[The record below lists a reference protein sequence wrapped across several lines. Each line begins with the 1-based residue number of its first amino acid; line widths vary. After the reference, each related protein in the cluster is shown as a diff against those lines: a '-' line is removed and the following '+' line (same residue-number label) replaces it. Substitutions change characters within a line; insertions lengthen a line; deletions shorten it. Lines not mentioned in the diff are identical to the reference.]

1 MQSRSKPA
9 QFESLPSTPFYAGMS
24 LGGLA
29 TVLLGA
35 VLPAIST
42 RWQLTDAQAGS
53 LFTAQFT
60 ASILGAIASSYYRR
74 YCVVLGYAAIAIGLA
89 VFSLNSYRSALVGLS
104 LMGMGISGAVTATN
118 VIFGTEYPEK
128 RGPLLTRTNF
138 FWGLGA
144 VVAPQL
150 VAIAERQNALR
161 IFLLTVA
168 AASLLLAGRFTP
180 LLKKSELPL
189 DRATKRVSPTM
200 SAQIFLLFS
209 VILFVYVG
217 AETAIAGWIATYAH
231 RFENLGVARSSLVV
245 SAFWLAIVAGRAVL
259 ATLLLVLSEM
269 WVLVGGI
276 VAAMAGM
283 LLLLRPHNATVAL
296 VAIVIAGLGC
306 SPIFPL
312 ATARMLARVDRSRS
326 SGWIFAISGAGGA
339 VLPWLTGLLSEGSGS
354 LRIAFVVPL
363 VAMAVV
369 LFGVLIENILPAS
382 LPASVSHSSKQFY

>member
-9 QFESLPSTPFYAGMS
+9 RFESLPSAPFYAGMS

-74 YCVVLGYAAIAIGLA
+74 YCVVLGYAAIAVGLA
-89 VFSLNSYRSALVGLS
+89 IFSLNSYLSALVGLS

-161 IFLLTVA
+161 IFLLAVA

-180 LLKKSELPL
+180 LLRKSAVAP
-189 DRATKRVSPTM
+189 DPAGKNISPTV
-200 SAQIFLLFS
+200 SAKIFLLFS

-245 SAFWLAIVAGRAVL
+245 SAFWLAMVAGRAVL
-259 ATLLLVLSEM
+259 STLLILFSEM
-269 WVLVGGI
+269 WVLVAGI
-276 VAAMAGM
+276 CVAMAGM
-283 LLLLRPHNATVAL
+283 LLLLRPHHAAVAL
-296 VAIVIAGLGC
+296 AAIVVAGLGC

-312 ATARMLARVDRSRS
+312 ATARMLARVGRSRS
-326 SGWIFAISGAGGA
+326 SGWIFAISGSGGA

-369 LFGVLIENILPAS
+369 LLFVLVENVLPVQLPATD
-382 LPASVSHSSKQFY
+382 SHSSKQFY